1 MGDRGR
7 QDDGGEMNPN
17 RSQRITDLLPIL
29 VATACVVVI
38 VAGMKAAAPLLNNI
52 FLAWLLAYSISPLPY
67 WLMRKRV
74 PTALAVLLT
83 LLIVV
88 VGGLAIASLFGLSV
102 SGLVQKL
109 PTYQARLT
117 EALGSLKSIP
127 FIKDIDV
134 DKIKSLEMFSPA
146 NIVGYAG
153 TLLGGIGGILGNT
166 LLIIFLVA
174 ILLFEFAGIQEGV
187 EGSNGKKSSLMSRFQ
202 DASKDVKTYVAI
214 TGATGLLQAIVNT
227 ILLAALGVDFPIT
240 WGVLFFFFNF
250 IPAVGFLLAL
260 IPPLIVAFLGSGW
273 KIALAVG
280 IGYWVFNFVG
290 DNIIKPRF
298 MKKGLDISILT
309 IILSL
314 LFWNWV
320 LGSVGA
326 ILAIPLTLA
335 IKNLA
340 TQYASE
346 VYPPA

>member
-1 MGDRGR
+1 MTTHRR
-7 QDDGGEMNPN
+7 EQVAA
-17 RSQRITDLLPIL
+17 LLPVL
-29 VATACVVVI
+29 VATASIVVI
-38 VAGMKAAAPLLNNI
+38 IAGMKAAAPLLNNI
-52 FLAWLLAYSISPLPY
+52 FLAWLLAYSISPLPH

-74 PTALAVLLT
+74 PTGLAVLLT

-102 SGLVQKL
+102 SGLIQKL

-117 EALGSLKSIP
+117 EVLGSLHNLP
-127 FIKDIDV
+127 FIKELDL
-134 DKIKSLEMFSPA
+134 DKVKSLEMFSPA
-146 NIVGYAG
+146 RLVRYAG
-153 TLLGGIGGILGNT
+153 AVLGGIGGILGNT

-174 ILLFEFAGIQEGV
+174 ILLFEFAGIQEDA
-187 EGSNGKKSSLMSRFQ
+187 EKKSVKKDTLMARFQ

-214 TGATGLLQAIVNT
+214 TGATGLMQAIANT
-227 ILLAALGVDFPIT
+227 ILLAVLGVDFAIT

-250 IPAVGFLLAL
+250 IPAFGFALAL
-260 IPPLIVAFLGSGW
+260 IPPLIIAFLESGW
-273 KIALAVG
+273 KVALAVG

-314 LFWNWV
+314 LVWSWV
-320 LGSVGA
+320 LGSIGA

-335 IKNLA
+335 IKNLVM
-340 TQYASE
+340 QYTSE
-346 VYPPA
+346 LHPSA

>member
-1 MGDRGR
+1 MTT
-7 QDDGGEMNPN
+7 N
-17 RSQRITDLLPIL
+17 RSEHVTALLPIL
-29 VATACVVVI
+29 VATASIVVI

-74 PTALAVLLT
+74 PTGLAVLLT

-88 VGGLAIASLFGLSV
+88 VGGLGIATLFGLSV
-102 SGLVQKL
+102 SGLIQKL
-109 PTYQARLT
+109 PAYQVRLT
-117 EALGSLKSIP
+117 EVFGSLSTVP
-127 FIKDIDV
+127 FIKDLNLET
-134 DKIKSLEMFSPA
+134 IKSFEMFSPA
-146 NIVGYAG
+146 RLVAYAG
-153 TLLGGIGGILGNT
+153 TILGGIGGILGNT

-174 ILLFEFAGIQEGV
+174 ILLFEFAGIQE
-187 EGSNGKKSSLMSRFQ
+187 SSKDNSDKKSGLIERFQ

-214 TGATGLLQAIVNT
+214 TGATGLMQAIANT
-227 ILLAALGVDFPIT
+227 ILLAVLGVDFPIT

-250 IPAVGFLLAL
+250 IPAFGFILAL
-260 IPPLIVAFLGSGW
+260 IPPLLIAFLESGW
-273 KIALAVG
+273 KIALVVA

-314 LFWNWV
+314 LIWNWI
-320 LGSVGA
+320 LGSIGA

-335 IKNLA
+335 IKNLVA
-340 TQYASE
+340 QYTSE
-346 VYPPA
+346 VRTSD

>member
-1 MGDRGR
+1 MGDRSG
-7 QDDGGEMNPN
+7 QDDGCTVTMNKGD
-17 RSQRITDLLPIL
+17 QITSLLPVL
-29 VATACVVVI
+29 VATACIVVI
-38 VAGMKAAAPLLNNI
+38 VAGMKAAAPLLSNI
-52 FLAWLLAYSISPLPY
+52 FLAWLLAYSISPLPH

-74 PTALAVLLT
+74 PAALAVLLT

-102 SGLVQKL
+102 SGLIQKL

-117 EALGSLKSIP
+117 EVFESLKNFPLIGN
-127 FIKDIDV
+127 IDV
-134 DKIKSLEMFSPA
+134 EKIKSLDIISPA
-146 NIVGYAG
+146 RLVGYAG
-153 TLLGGIGGILGNT
+153 AVLGGIGGILGNT

-174 ILLFEFAGIQEGV
+174 ILLFEFVGTK
-187 EGSNGKKSSLMSRFQ
+187 EGSQESSETKSSLITRFQ
-202 DASKDVKTYVAI
+202 DASRDVKMYVAI
-214 TGATGLLQAIVNT
+214 TGATGLMQAIVNT
-227 ILLAALGVDFPIT
+227 ILLAVLGVDFPIT

-250 IPAVGFLLAL
+250 IPAFGFLLAL
-260 IPPLIVAFLGSGW
+260 IPPLIIAFLESGW

-314 LFWNWV
+314 LFWSWV
-320 LGSVGA
+320 LGSIGA

-335 IKNLA
+335 IKNLV

-346 VYPPA
+346 VHPS

>member
-1 MGDRGR
+1 MTI
-7 QDDGGEMNPN
+7 N
-17 RSQRITDLLPIL
+17 RWESINAVLPVL
-29 VATACVVVI
+29 VATACIVVI
-38 VAGMKAAAPLLNNI
+38 IAGMKAAAPLLNNI

-74 PTALAVLLT
+74 PTGLAVLLT

-102 SGLVQKL
+102 SGLIQKL
-109 PTYQARLT
+109 PMYQARLT
-117 EALGSLKSIP
+117 EVLGSLHNAP
-127 FIKDIDV
+127 FIKDLDV

-146 NIVGYAG
+146 RFVGYAG
-153 TLLGGIGGILGNT
+153 QVLGGIGGILGNT

-174 ILLFEFAGIQEGV
+174 ILLFEFAGIQEDT
-187 EGSNGKKSSLMSRFQ
+187 EKSSVKMDTLMARFQ
-202 DASKDVKTYVAI
+202 EASKDVKTYVAI
-214 TGATGLLQAIVNT
+214 TGATGLMQAVVNT
-227 ILLAALGVDFPIT
+227 ILLAVLGVDFAIT

-250 IPAVGFLLAL
+250 IPAFGFVLAL
-260 IPPLIVAFLGSGW
+260 IPPLIIAFLELGW
-273 KIALAVG
+273 KTALAVG
-280 IGYWVFNFVG
+280 IGYWVFNFIG

-314 LFWNWV
+314 LVWSWV

-335 IKNLA
+335 IKNLV

-346 VYPPA
+346 VHSSSDISE

>member
-1 MGDRGR
+1 
-7 QDDGGEMNPN
+7 MNGTD
-17 RSQRITDLLPIL
+17 RITALLPVL
-29 VATACVVVI
+29 VATACIVVI
-38 VAGMKAAAPLLNNI
+38 VAGMKAAAPFLNNI

-74 PTALAVLLT
+74 PTGLAVLLT

-88 VGGLAIASLFGLSV
+88 VGGLAIASLFGISV
-102 SGLVQKL
+102 SGLIQKL

-117 EALGSLKSIP
+117 EVLGSLHNVP
-127 FIKDIDV
+127 FIKNLDL

-146 NIVGYAG
+146 RLVAYAG
-153 TLLGGIGGILGNT
+153 TILGGIGGILGNT

-174 ILLFEFAGIQEGV
+174 ILLFEFAGIQEDAG
-187 EGSNGKKSSLMSRFQ
+187 KSSVKKDTLMMRFQ

-214 TGATGLLQAIVNT
+214 TGATGLMQAVINT
-227 ILLAALGVDFPIT
+227 ILLAVLGVDFAIT

-250 IPAVGFLLAL
+250 IPAFGFALAL
-260 IPPLIVAFLGSGW
+260 IPPLIIAFLESGW
-273 KIALAVG
+273 KVALAVG

-314 LFWNWV
+314 LFWSWV

-326 ILAIPLTLA
+326 ILAIPMTLA
-335 IKNLA
+335 IKNLVN
-340 TQYASE
+340 QYALE
-346 VYPPA
+346 VHTSD